1 MQKPCCTSSTVLF
14 SVMLLFIIIVLIIR
28 PSLWYSSDDWKLHVG
43 WSLQERIPNW
53 DQSWQPIANLV
64 GWVRTTVGHL
74 AEAGKEGFH
83 VLLARY
89 VHTINVKTHS
99 IWSCLCVKV
108 VSGNAMASCFLQISQ
123 ELKVAFISAYSFGD
137 QNRATIDSVSLIE

>member
-1 MQKPCCTSSTVLF
+1 MYKAMCSELWGNFCLAY

-53 DQSWQPIANLV
+53 DQSWQPVANLV
-64 GWVRTTVGHL
+64 GRVRTTVGHL

-89 VHTINVKTHS
+89 VHTINVK
-99 IWSCLCVKV
+99 
-108 VSGNAMASCFLQISQ
+108 FY
-123 ELKVAFISAYSFGD
+123 LKL
-137 QNRATIDSVSLIE
+137 SVY